1 VIVGHGAEADATRA
15 LAKSLGK
22 DAFMHFPGETAE
34 VPRFVAAFDVFALS
48 SDSEGLPL
56 SLAEA
61 MSAELPIVSTA
72 VGGVPKVVVE
82 GETGFLAPAGDEE
95 KLREK
100 IRALVDD
107 AALRERFGK
116 RGREIA
122 LARYSAD
129 RMTDDYIA
137 LYRSR

>member
-1 VIVGHGAEADATRA
+1 MTKTPPQSPEAAEDRRRW
-15 LAKSLGK
+15 SRR
-22 DAFMHFPGETAE
+22 PESRPAE
-34 VPRFVAAFDVFALS
+34 ILTAAFDVFALS

-82 GETGFLAPAGDEE
+82 GETGFLTPAGDEE

-100 IRALVDD
+100 IRTLVEDP
-107 AALRERFGK
+107 ALRERFGK
-116 RGREIA
+116 RAREIA

-129 RMTDDYIA
+129 RMTDDYLA
-137 LYRSR
+137 LYRGR